1 MLVLHP
7 QSASYRFRKMHS
19 KRPFTLIEL
28 LVVIAIIALLAA
40 MLLPALNAAKGKAK
54 EVQCLSNLRQWYI
67 AGMLYLNDNNRRFPC
82 MPTSTYGWD
91 IGTHYAGNAST
102 SPYAE
107 APRPVT
113 KRPLNTYAGYNTDG
127 VVVKMAQC
135 PSSGDVPGD
144 GGYQDAD
151 HSNGYSEWYEQ
162 GSDYVASFNPGRRF
176 DLGEGNS
183 TGSNHISQIR
193 SPNAMVFMSEGVA
206 YYTSRVG
213 QDGLSNH
220 RHGTKYYNVIF
231 IDGHVGGYEF
241 WCGRGIGFDRETV
254 DFTNNPGQPYY
265 EGNPSGDCA
274 GIEVFP

>member
-1 MLVLHP
+1 
-7 QSASYRFRKMHS
+7 
-19 KRPFTLIEL
+19 
-28 LVVIAIIALLAA
+28 
-40 MLLPALNAAKGKAK
+40 MLLPALSAAKETAR
-54 EVQCLSNLRQWYI
+54 EVQCLSNLRQWHI
-67 AGMLYLNDNNRRFPC
+67 AGMLYLNDNNRLFPC

-113 KRPLNTYAGYNTDG
+113 KRPLNSYAGYHTDG

-162 GSDYVASFNPGRRF
+162 GSDYVASFNPGRLF
-176 DLGEGNS
+176 DLGEGSS

-220 RHGTKYYNVIF
+220 KHGTKYYNVIF

-241 WCGRGIGFDRETV
+241 WCGRGIVFDLETV
-254 DFTNNPGQPYY
+254 DFTNNPGGEYY